1 MSHLTDEVRQWI
13 SHDPDA
19 GSRAELQ
26 ALLSRADA
34 GGADGDAALADL
46 ADRFVGPLE
55 FGTAGLRGKVGAGPN
70 RMNRAVVIRTAAGLM
85 RYLLDAVAP
94 DPVIVV
100 GYDARNGSA
109 RFAQDTAAVAVAAGG
124 RAVLL
129 PAPLPTPLLAFA
141 VRHLGADAGVM
152 VTASHNPKDDNG
164 YKVYLGG
171 RAVRVAEQGTQIV
184 PPYDA
189 EIAERIAK
197 APAANL
203 VPQAKDGWEV
213 LGDELRAAY
222 LERLRTSLPSPDG
235 EAPGALRIVLTPM
248 HGVGGETCR
257 RALADAGF
265 HDVHLV
271 PRQAEPDPAFPTVA
285 FPNPEEPGALDL
297 AVDFARA
304 VDADLIIANDPDAD
318 RCAAAVPD
326 VTAPTG
332 WRLLTGDEVGSLLG
346 DQAARVLTGEAA
358 VAPSAADAEVR
369 PALANSV
376 VSSRLLS
383 KIADSYGLA
392 HQVTLTGFKW
402 IARAPGLVF
411 GYEEAIGYCV
421 DPDGVRDKDG
431 ISAAVRL
438 AQLADVLRR
447 RGRSIPDRLDDF
459 AREFGVHH
467 TAQLSV
473 RVEDLTLIG
482 LAMERLRTTPPHD
495 LAGSPVSRVQDLAEG
510 SADLPPTDGMEFRTE
525 ADDRVVVRPSGTE
538 PKLKCYL
545 EVIVPV
551 EDGTAP
557 SGAADEVD
565 PVAAARTA
573 AAARMVRLRAD
584 VAAAIGMG

>member
-1 MSHLTDEVRQWI
+1 MSHLTDDVRQWI
-13 SHDPDA
+13 GHDPDA
-19 GSRAELQ
+19 AARAELQ
-26 ALLSRADA
+26 RLLARAEGPA
-34 GGADGDAALADL
+34 GPDSDAALADL
-46 ADRFVGPLE
+46 ADRFAGPLE

-70 RMNRAVVIRTAAGLM
+70 RMNRAVVIRTAAGLL
-85 RYLLDAVAP
+85 RYLIDEVAP

-124 RAVLL
+124 RAILL

-141 VRHLGADAGVM
+141 VRHLGADVGVM
-152 VTASHNPKDDNG
+152 VTASHNPKEDNG

-171 RAVRVAEQGTQIV
+171 RSVPEAEQGTQIV

-189 EIAERIAK
+189 RIAERIAA

-213 LGDELRAAY
+213 LGEELRAAY
-222 LERLRTSLPSPDG
+222 LERLRTALTSPDG
-235 EAPGALRIVLTPM
+235 HSAGPLRIVLTPM

-304 VDADLIIANDPDAD
+304 VDADIIIANDPDAD
-318 RCAAAVPD
+318 RCAAAVPAAD
-326 VTAPTG
+326 SPTG
-332 WRLLTGDEVGSLLG
+332 WRLLTGDEVGALLG
-346 DQAARVLTGEAA
+346 DQTARILTGGSGAGGAVGASAGTEAGA
-358 VAPSAADAEVR
+358 GR
-369 PALANSV
+369 TLANSV
-376 VSSRLLS
+376 VSSRLLAR
-383 KIADSYGLA
+383 IADAYGLDHA
-392 HQVTLTGFKW
+392 VTLTGFKW
-402 IARAPGLVF
+402 IARAPGLAF
-411 GYEEAIGYCV
+411 GYEEAIGYCA
-421 DPDGVRDKDG
+421 DPGGVRDKDG

-447 RGRSIPDRLDDF
+447 EGRTIPDRLDDF
-459 AREFGVHH
+459 ARRFGVHH
-467 TAQLSV
+467 TTQLSV

-495 LAGSPVSRVQDLAEG
+495 LAGSPVARVHDLAEG
-510 SADLPPTDGMEFRTE
+510 SAELPPTDGMEFVTE

-551 EDGTAP
+551 EGDAV
-557 SGAADEVD
+557 AD
-565 PVAAARTA
+565 ARA
-573 AAARMVRLRAD
+573 AAAERMDRLRAD